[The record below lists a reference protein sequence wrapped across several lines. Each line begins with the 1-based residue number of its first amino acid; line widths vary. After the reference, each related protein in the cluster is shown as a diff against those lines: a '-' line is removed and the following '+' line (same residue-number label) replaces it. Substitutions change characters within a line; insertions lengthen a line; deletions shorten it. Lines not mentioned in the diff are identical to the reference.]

1 LSYILDALKK
11 SDSERQQRQGPT
23 LATVQSPHFFSQG
36 RSRSSLPL
44 LLGSMFAVLL
54 VIAVGCYQMG
64 YLIWQLPGE
73 RAAQSLQVP
82 VVESHPVDAGT
93 AAAEPLAESQVNPA
107 AGVSGVESTLSESSR
122 DFDLATGPESSAE
135 VSSPAIPELWQLPA
149 SLREGIPQ
157 LDFSLH
163 VYSTRIDQRSIIINN
178 RMMREGESVT
188 PQLTLSAITPDGV
201 VMRYRSA
208 YFRVSI
214 VDSW

>member
-1 LSYILDALKK
+1 MSYILDALKK

-23 LATVQSPHFFSQG
+23 LTTVQSPHFFSQG

-44 LLGSMFAVLL
+44 LLGSMFAVPL
-54 VIAVGCYQMG
+54 VIAIGCYQMG
-64 YLIWQLPGE
+64 YLTWQLPPGE
-73 RAAQSLQVP
+73 PASQSLQDP
-82 VVESHPVDAGT
+82 VLESHLVDAGP
-93 AAAEPLAESQVNPA
+93 AAEPLPESPVTPA
-107 AGVSGVESTLSESSR
+107 GEDGGVESALSESSR
-122 DFDLATGPESSAE
+122 GFDLAAGPDSSIE

-208 YFRVSI
+208 YFRVGI

>member
-1 LSYILDALKK
+1 M
-11 SDSERQQRQGPT
+11 
-23 LATVQSPHFFSQG
+23 ATVQAPHFFSPA
-36 RSRSSLPL
+36 RSRIPL
-44 LLGSMFAVLL
+44 SLL
-54 VIAVGCYQMG
+54 VGGLLCALLAIFVGGYFLG
-64 YLIWQLPGE
+64 YLRFQLPTVQ
-73 RAAQSLQVP
+73 RDAQVP
-82 VVESHPVDAGT
+82 LSAPTPGSEHDAVT
-93 AAAEPLAESQVNPA
+93 AARP
-107 AGVSGVESTLSESSR
+107 LSEREVPAETAEHGANSPAS
-122 DFDLATGPESSAE
+122 DIGFGLEPAVTPDATAA
-135 VSSPAIPELWQLPA
+135 SSPAIPELWQLPA

-214 VDSW
+214 VDGW